1 MSKSAGNAITFSSTP
16 DEIRQAVRA
25 MYTDPNHLRV
35 EDPGQVK
42 GNVVFT
48 YLDAFDPD
56 QDELAELKA
65 HYQRGG
71 LGDGQVKKRLTEILE
86 ALIAPI
92 RARRA
97 ELAKDP
103 GYVKDVARRGTEVA
117 RARTDAT
124 KQEVVEGLG
133 IFQGF

>member
-1 MSKSAGNAITFSSTP
+1 
-16 DEIRQAVRA
+16 